1 MTPQFENIYILQS
14 RRLRGFGLLVA
25 FRGLLL
31 GGLLSASSFAAAAD
45 LPSAAPADTSPYTIS
60 QQAATVDPWH
70 GFYVGSGVTGS
81 FAKGAKGAFGADG
94 YAGYDHRFDNGLVL
108 GAQFN
113 AGYMPWA
120 SSNPQYKGFDYA
132 GAEVKLGYEM
142 GRFTPYVMTGVALA
156 KGSNWAGAPAPGDA
170 LNGLFAGPG
179 AFQATGYAG
188 VGVQYQV
195 TDKLSVGVA
204 TFVGNGPAALTH

>member
-1 MTPQFENIYILQS
+1 MPQLGNIYTLQT

-25 FRGLLL
+25 FRGVLL
-31 GGLLSASSFAAAAD
+31 GGLLSASSLAAAAD
-45 LPSAAPADTSPYTIS
+45 LPSSAPVDTGPYTIS
-60 QQAATVDPWH
+60 PQAATVDPWH

-120 SSNPQYKGFDYA
+120 STNPQYKGFDYA

-142 GRFTPYVMTGVALA
+142 GRFTPYVMTGVALT
-156 KGSNWAGAPAPGDA
+156 KGSSWGGAPAPGEA
-170 LNGLFAGPG
+170 LNALFSAPGALQANGFAG
-179 AFQATGYAG
+179 A
-188 VGVQYQV
+188 GVQYQV
-195 TDKLSVGVA
+195 TDKLSVGVE
-204 TFVGNGPAALTH
+204 TFVGNGPAVLTH